1 MTPEG
6 LQLHRSLLRILPSAS
21 SARDGKLSEPGAA
34 FIAPGTP
41 ASWRLLSCFI
51 VPISFE
57 ASYIT
62 IDLHLLSTLPCFLLW
77 SYWWLGKDGGGE
89 KGGRG

>member
-1 MTPEG
+1 MLATLFYEYLMLG
-6 LQLHRSLLRILPSAS
+6 TTAGSDTLSLSHRVLLRLRSPPWCLATAS
-21 SARDGKLSEPGAA
+21 SSEG
-34 FIAPGTP
+34 
-41 ASWRLLSCFI
+41 I

-62 IDLHLLSTLPCFLLW
+62 IDFHLLSTLPCFLLW